1 MRCACPIP
9 RGCSW
14 PFKKRRCL
22 PKPLAESSNRS
33 PSMQQET
40 QVAPDTRLDFL
51 KDFAAQLTSRD
62 IDLPPFPDVYAR
74 ILNALND
81 PDLSMEQLAR
91 VVTAAPDLCVRILL
105 MANSAL
111 LNRAGV
117 EVTDISVAV
126 SRLGVSAVRSAAVS
140 LATKEV
146 FDIPKNS
153 PLSRQLDQLRAASVR
168 TAAFSYA
175 MANRSGLSQLK
186 DNAMLA
192 GLLHNVGSFYI
203 LSKADK
209 YPEFAEEDVMQ
220 NWGPGI
226 GYAIIENWGFPEE
239 LAKAVEDQDILEAS
253 HFGLPDLR
261 DLLIVGK
268 QLASFVEG
276 ETPESPGC
284 EEKCEKI
291 PAFAKLDI
299 NPDNVLQVLGEINE
313 EVESF
318 VSALK

>member
-1 MRCACPIP
+1 
-9 RGCSW
+9 
-14 PFKKRRCL
+14 
-22 PKPLAESSNRS
+22 
-33 PSMQQET
+33 MQQET

-81 PDLSMEQLAR
+81 PDLSMDQLAR
-91 VVTAAPDLCVRILL
+91 VITAAPDLCVRVLL

-117 EVTDISVAV
+117 EVTDINVAV

-146 FDIPKNS
+146 FDIPKDS

-168 TAAFSYA
+168 TAAFAYA
-175 MANRSGLSQLK
+175 MANRANLSQMK

-203 LSKADK
+203 LSKADR
-209 YPEFAEEDVMQ
+209 YPEFAEEEVMQ

-253 HFGLPDLR
+253 HFGPPELR

-268 QLASFVEG
+268 RLASLAEG
-276 ETPESPGC
+276 EAPEPTGC
-284 EEKCEKI
+284 EEECEKI
-291 PAFAKLDI
+291 PAFAKLDV
-299 NPDNVLQVLGEINE
+299 NPGNLNQVLGDISE

>member
-1 MRCACPIP
+1 
-9 RGCSW
+9 
-14 PFKKRRCL
+14 
-22 PKPLAESSNRS
+22 
-33 PSMQQET
+33 MQQET
-40 QVAPDTRLDFL
+40 PVATDTRLEFL
-51 KDFAAQLTSRD
+51 KDFADQLVSRD

-81 PDLSMEQLAR
+81 PDLSMDQLAR

-105 MANSAL
+105 LANSAL
-111 LNRAGV
+111 MNRAGV
-117 EVTDISVAV
+117 EVTDINVAV
-126 SRLGVSAVRSAAVS
+126 SRLGVSTVRNAAVA

-146 FDIPKNS
+146 FDIPKGS
-153 PLSRQLDQLRAASVR
+153 SLQLKLDQLRAASVK
-168 TAAFSYA
+168 TAAYA
-175 MANRSGLSQLK
+175 YALANRAGLISLK

-209 YPEFAEEDVMQ
+209 YPEFAEEAVMQ
-220 NWGPGI
+220 SWGPSI

-239 LAKAVEDQDILEAS
+239 LAKAVEEQDILEATHLDPS
-253 HFGLPDLR
+253 DLR

-268 QLASFVEG
+268 RLARFSEQEEM
-276 ETPESPGC
+276 ETQVL
-284 EEKCEKI
+284 EEDGKQI
-291 PAFAKLDI
+291 AAFGKLDI
-299 NPDNVLQVLGEINE
+299 NADNLERVLEEIGE

>member
-1 MRCACPIP
+1 
-9 RGCSW
+9 
-14 PFKKRRCL
+14 
-22 PKPLAESSNRS
+22 
-33 PSMQQET
+33 MQQET

-51 KDFAAQLTSRD
+51 KDFATQLTSRD

-81 PDLSMEQLAR
+81 PDLSMDQLAR
-91 VVTAAPDLCVRILL
+91 VITAAPDLCVRVLL

-117 EVTDISVAV
+117 EVTDINVAV

-146 FDIPKNS
+146 FDIPKGS
-153 PLSRQLDQLRAASVR
+153 HLSRQLDQLRSASVR
-168 TAAFSYA
+168 TAAFAYA
-175 MANRSGLSQLK
+175 MANRAGLSKMK

-203 LSKADK
+203 LSKADR
-209 YPEFAEEDVMQ
+209 YPEFAEEEVLQ

-226 GYAIIENWGFPEE
+226 GYAIVENWGFPEE
-239 LAKAVEDQDILEAS
+239 LAKAIEEQDSLEAS
-253 HFGLPDLR
+253 ECESIDLR
-261 DLLIVGK
+261 DLLIVSK
-268 QLASFVEG
+268 WLAGLTEG
-276 ETPESPGC
+276 ETPESTGC
-284 EEKCEKI
+284 EEECEKI
-291 PAFAKLDI
+291 PAFAKLDV
-299 NPDNVLQVLGEINE
+299 NSRNLSQVLGDIGE

>member
-1 MRCACPIP
+1 
-9 RGCSW
+9 
-14 PFKKRRCL
+14 
-22 PKPLAESSNRS
+22 
-33 PSMQQET
+33 MQQET
-40 QVAPDTRLDFL
+40 PVATDTRLDFL

-81 PDLSMEQLAR
+81 PDLSMDQLAR

-117 EVTDISVAV
+117 EVTDINVAV

-146 FDIPKNS
+146 FDIPKDS
-153 PLSRQLDQLRAASVR
+153 PLYRKLDRLRTASVR
-168 TAAFSYA
+168 TAAYAYA
-175 MANRSGLSQLK
+175 MASREGLIQLR

-209 YPEFAEEDVMQ
+209 YPEFAEEGVIQ

-226 GYAIIENWGFPEE
+226 GYAIIENWGFPLE
-239 LAKAVEDQDILEAS
+239 LAKAVEDQDILEAC
-253 HFGLPDLR
+253 HFGPPDLR

-268 QLASFVEG
+268 RLAQISGAG
-276 ETPESPGC
+276 ENESTECGNEC
-284 EEKCEKI
+284 EQI
-291 PAFAKLDI
+291 PAFGKLGV
-299 NPDNVLQVLGEINE
+299 NAGNVEQVLEEITE